1 MAFIEPDSPESG
13 STALRVAGFALL
25 GVAAVATVIGL
36 GTLATESDG
45 SAAAPAPSVSV
56 SATSSATSSTVP
68 VTTTT
73 SAPATT
79 TGVAPPAAAPPAA
92 PVRAP
97 LRVYN
102 NSTIPGLAATAAANF
117 RAAGWPVE
125 AVGNYPSGI
134 IPTSTVYFRPG
145 TGEEAAARQLGAEFG
160 LRVEPRFAGLD
171 AAPSGLIV
179 IVTNDYQRR

>member
-1 MAFIEPDSPESG
+1 MALIEPDPAGSG
-13 STALRVAGFALL
+13 LPAMRIAGFALL

-36 GTLATESDG
+36 GTLATEG
-45 SAAAPAPSVSV
+45 NTTAAP
-56 SATSSATSSTVP
+56 TSSASVTATTETSSSTPP

-73 SAPATT
+73 APLTT
-79 TGVAPPAAAPPAA
+79 TAAPVAPPPAPPPA

-102 NSTIPGLAATAAANF
+102 NSTIPGLANRAAEDF
-117 RAAGWPVE
+117 RSAGWPVE
-125 AVGNYPSGI
+125 EVGNYPGGI

-145 TGEEAAARQLGAEFG
+145 SGEEVAARQLGSEFG
-160 LRVEPRFAGLD
+160 LRVEPRFAGLGD
-171 AAPSGLIV
+171 ASPGLIV

>member
-1 MAFIEPDSPESG
+1 MRI
-13 STALRVAGFALL
+13 AGFALL

-36 GTLATESDG
+36 GTLATEG
-45 SAAAPAPSVSV
+45 NTTAAP
-56 SATSSATSSTVP
+56 TSSASVTATTETSSSTPP

-73 SAPATT
+73 APLTT
-79 TGVAPPAAAPPAA
+79 TAAPVAPPPAPPPA

-102 NSTIPGLAATAAANF
+102 NSTIPGLANRAAEDF
-117 RAAGWPVE
+117 RSAGWPVE
-125 AVGNYPSGI
+125 EVGNYPGGI

-145 TGEEAAARQLGAEFG
+145 SGEEVAARQLGSEFG
-160 LRVEPRFAGLD
+160 LRVEPRFAGLGD
-171 AAPSGLIV
+171 ASPGLIV

>member
-1 MAFIEPDSPESG
+1 MRI
-13 STALRVAGFALL
+13 AGFALL

-36 GTLATESDG
+36 GTLATEGNST
-45 SAAAPAPSVSV
+45 AAP
-56 SATSSATSSTVP
+56 TSSASVTATTETSSSTPP

-73 SAPATT
+73 APLTT
-79 TGVAPPAAAPPAA
+79 TAAPVAPPPAPPPA

-102 NSTIPGLAATAAANF
+102 NSTIPGLANRAAEDF
-117 RAAGWPVE
+117 RSAGWPVE
-125 AVGNYPSGI
+125 EVGNYPGGI

-145 TGEEAAARQLGAEFG
+145 SGEEVAARQLGSEFG
-160 LRVEPRFAGLD
+160 LRVEPRFAGLGD
-171 AAPSGLIV
+171 ASPGLIV

>member
-1 MAFIEPDSPESG
+1 MALMEPDPAGGG
-13 STALRVAGFALL
+13 STALRIGGFALL

-36 GTLATESDG
+36 GTLATEGNS
-45 SAAAPAPSVSV
+45 STAAPPSSVSLAEPTTDV
-56 SATSSATSSTVP
+56 SSAT
-68 VTTTT
+68 
-73 SAPATT
+73 APATT
-79 TGVAPPAAAPPAA
+79 TAAPPTTTAAVAPAAPVA

-102 NSTIPGLAATAAANF
+102 NSTISGLASRAAEDF

-125 AVGNYPSGI
+125 VVANYSGGT

-145 TGEEAAARQLGAEFG
+145 SGEEAAARQLGSEFG
-160 LRVEPRFAGLD
+160 LRVEPRFAGLGD
-171 AAPSGLIV
+171 ASPGLIV

>member
-1 MAFIEPDSPESG
+1 MALIEPDPAGSG
-13 STALRVAGFALL
+13 LPAMRIAGFALL

-36 GTLATESDG
+36 GTLATEG
-45 SAAAPAPSVSV
+45 NTTAAP
-56 SATSSATSSTVP
+56 TSSASVTATTETSSSTPP

-73 SAPATT
+73 APLTT
-79 TGVAPPAAAPPAA
+79 TAAPVAPPPA

-102 NSTIPGLAATAAANF
+102 NSTIPGLANRAAEDF
-117 RAAGWPVE
+117 RSAGWPVE
-125 AVGNYPSGI
+125 EVGNYPGGI

-145 TGEEAAARQLGAEFG
+145 SGEEVAARQLGSEFG
-160 LRVEPRFAGLD
+160 LRVEPRFAGLGD
-171 AAPSGLIV
+171 ASPGLIV